1 MSKLERMNDWCG
13 KVLEGSFR
21 YDDLITFCFFVIMIG
36 MFLTILIVDTLGML
50 GFLK

>member
-1 MSKLERMNDWCG
+1 MSKLERLNAWCG

-21 YDDLITFCFFVIMIG
+21 YDDLITFCFFVFMFG
-36 MFLTILIVDTLGML
+36 MLLAILIVGTLGML